1 MALKKFYSTQEE
13 IPEAIRSLYVQ
24 KDGKFMLDV
33 EGGIEDVTG
42 LKSALGK
49 ERARADKAEKD
60 LKSWAESGVENPDK
74 VRELLS
80 QLDTLSKLDPK
91 SEAEKLAQ
99 AKIES
104 IRTQLSDTHG
114 KEKKG
119 MQDEIDSLTGQLK
132 EVLVD
137 KEVQRVLS
145 LPEVK
150 GNSTL
155 LLPHIRSKVQMVK
168 NSQGAFIAQVL
179 DEAGNPRVNS
189 DARDMTITDL
199 VSEFRQDPVFASA
212 FDGTGAS
219 GSGPQGNPG
228 NGEAF
233 KPGTVD
239 NPTILRSDDP
249 FVLGEHADAI
259 AEGSVVV
266 ESPN

>member
-189 DARDMTITDL
+189 DARDI
-199 VSEFRQDPVFASA
+199 
-212 FDGTGAS
+212 DGTGAS